1 MPAYLDCPGC
11 SCLVAAR
18 DASCP
23 FCGAAL
29 RSTYSPAWL
38 TLGFVAALGSLTIS
52 CGDKSDNDDDTV
64 ADSVSD
70 GQGPASNGDVSD
82 SSNPTVGVTYAGP
95 DESSVSDP
103 YSSSSGDVPPDPT
116 TTTADPTNDPSNGEG
131 STYAGPDETGS
142 TETTP
147 NTSTTTT
154 TDTDGETET
163 DGSDSTGD
171 SESSGSTG
179 DSSTSG

>member
-18 DASCP
+18 DSSCP

-29 RSTYSPAWL
+29 RSAYSPAWL

-70 GQGPASNGDVSD
+70 SQGPDSNGDVSD

-103 YSSSSGDVPPDPT
+103 GFSSSGDGPPDPT
-116 TTTADPTNDPSNGEG
+116 TSTTNDPSNGEG
-131 STYAGPDETGS
+131 TTYAGPDETGS
-142 TETTP
+142 TETAP
-147 NTSTTTT
+147 DTSTTSTG
-154 TDTDGETET
+154 TDSDGT
-163 DGSDSTGD
+163 DGSDSSGD
-171 SESSGSTG
+171 SESTSDNSSTG
-179 DSSTSG
+179 SSSTG